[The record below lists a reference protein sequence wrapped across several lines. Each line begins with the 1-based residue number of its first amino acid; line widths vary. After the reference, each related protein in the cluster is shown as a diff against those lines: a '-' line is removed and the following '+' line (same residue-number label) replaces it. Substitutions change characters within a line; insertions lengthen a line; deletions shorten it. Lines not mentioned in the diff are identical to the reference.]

1 MIMGHSKNMS
11 LANTVFD
18 IFAKCHSL
26 TLISPTPLQLCHSL
40 KSEKLWH
47 GEVIFCIYG
56 DISISHDIKGDE
68 KG

>member
-1 MIMGHSKNMS
+1 MS
-11 LANTVFD
+11 QFD
-18 IFAKCHSL
+18 TFFSN
-26 TLISPTPLQLCHSL
+26 PTPICHSL

-47 GEVIFCIYG
+47 GEVNFCIYG